1 MKPELNDE
9 DDFGALGIKLNQLN
23 VNVTEDIFHA
33 KVEAPVL
40 PEMITQKV
48 SNCSEMIIK
57 RMLPL

>member
-1 MKPELNDE
+1 MESVFLNCSKMKEFVRGLQYE
-9 DDFGALGIKLNQLN
+9 
-23 VNVTEDIFHA
+23 TEKDIFHA

-48 SNCSEMIIK
+48 SNCSEIIIK